1 MRMFKTTMAAL
12 ALLAFAAA
20 GVQAEVKTYELDK
33 SHSEVGFQTRY
44 VVGKVSG
51 RFTEFDGK
59 FQGDLAK
66 PEASS
71 VEFTIK
77 TASINTD
84 NAKRDGH
91 LRTAD
96 FFDAEKHPDIS
107 FKSEKVVATGK
118 DTYEAHGPLTL
129 HGVTKQVVLPVTVL
143 GVGKGRNGGET
154 VGLEIETVLNRKDY
168 GIVWNRALD
177 TGGVALAD
185 DVKVDIVLQLK
196 EAPPPAAA
204 APAAAK

>member
-1 MRMFKTTMAAL
+1 MRIFKSAAVL
-12 ALLAFAAA
+12 FAFAAA
-20 GVQAEVKTYELDK
+20 SASAQVKTYELDK

-44 VVGKVSG
+44 VVGKVNG

-71 VEFTIK
+71 VEFTVK
-77 TASINTD
+77 AASINTD

-91 LRTAD
+91 LRTPD
-96 FFDAEKHPDIS
+96 FFDVEKHPDIT
-107 FKSEKVVATGK
+107 FKSEKIVAKGK
-118 DTYEAHGPLTL
+118 DAFEATGPLTM
-129 HGVTKQVVLPVTVL
+129 HGVTKTVTLPIAVL

-154 VGLEIETVLNRKDY
+154 VGLEIETTLNRKDY

-185 DVKVDIVLQLK
+185 DVKVDILLQLR
-196 EAPPPAAA
+196 EAVPSAPAPPAA
-204 APAAAK
+204 K